1 MSEQIQARPIYLPYE
16 AGPHRPSMGLQSLDL
31 AEWIEIDRHFA
42 DELAGKQH
50 LLASRHEEV
59 FASLPEA
66 LAASQEALDLLVD
79 HLPQRFPTIFK
90 RSGRALT
97 NILTG
102 ESWNLS
108 SPDLHPLD
116 LAGRLIQ
123 EDLCLMQRREE
134 GWCLTAASLCAPS
147 RWSLAEK
154 MGRPLA
160 EIHAPVPLY
169 AEKLARPV
177 DRFFDKLT
185 VAKPVFRVNWSI
197 KDDPTLFQPLRYTAP
212 SGPPITLETAGT
224 KVYLRTERQTLR
236 RFPVSDAILFTIRTH
251 VHPLEDCILT
261 KEEAITLASAIE
273 GLPPELANYKNIG
286 RFAEVLGRWL
296 TQRANG
302 R

>member
-1 MSEQIQARPIYLPYE
+1 MFEQIQARPIYLPYE

-66 LAASQEALDLLVD
+66 LPASQEALDLLLD

-90 RSGRALT
+90 RSGGVFA

-102 ESWNLS
+102 ESWDLS
-108 SPDLHPLD
+108 SSDLHPLD
-116 LAGRLIQ
+116 LAGRLVQ

-154 MGRPLA
+154 IGRPLA

-185 VAKPVFRVNWSI
+185 AAKPVFRVNWSI

-212 SGPPITLETAGT
+212 SGPPITLETAGN
-224 KVYLRTERQTLR
+224 KIYLRTERQTLR
-236 RFPVSDAILFTIRTH
+236 RFPVTDAILFTIRTH

-261 KEEAITLASAIE
+261 KEEAITLAGAVE

-296 TQRANG
+296 VQRANG
-302 R
+302 P